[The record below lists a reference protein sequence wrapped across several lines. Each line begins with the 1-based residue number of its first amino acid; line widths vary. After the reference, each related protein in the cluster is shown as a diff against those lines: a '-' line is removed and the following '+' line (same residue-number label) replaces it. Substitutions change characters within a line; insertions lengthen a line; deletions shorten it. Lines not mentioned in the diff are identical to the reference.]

1 MRRHDAFALAA
12 GAAVLIAAASG
23 GRTLADAPS
32 VPEPVREV
40 FRSHCAGCHK
50 GAFAPKRLKLDAE
63 AVPASVVSVASQ
75 EKPDLMLVAPGA
87 PEASYLIMKVKGS
100 EGISGKPMPPAGRTP
115 LTDEEI
121 VLLEEWIKGLE

>member
-1 MRRHDAFALAA
+1 MGKLDAIALAA
-12 GAAVLIAAASG
+12 GAAVLLTAASG
-23 GRTLADAPS
+23 SRALGDAS
-32 VPEPVREV
+32 TVPEPVREV

-63 AVPASVVSVASQ
+63 SVPASVAGVASQ
-75 EKPDLMLVAPGA
+75 EKPDLMLIAPGA